1 MEAVLENACVLLT
14 NQKISTV
21 QTLMP
26 VLEQVQRVKK
36 PLLILCENIDGPALS
51 MLVTN
56 NVHDTFRS
64 VVVRAPGFGH
74 RRVAALEKP
83 AGPVGGTVVTPR
95 DRLALGKVRARTP
108 GPIAEG

>member
-26 VLEQVQRVKK
+26 VLEQVQRAKK

-64 VVVRAPGFGH
+64 AVVRAPGFGH
-74 RRVAALEKP
+74 RRGAAPQNLRALCAGPRGSPP
-83 AGPVGGTVVTPR
+83 AG
-95 DRLALGKVRARTP
+95 LLL
-108 GPIAEG
+108 